1 MKIQIIPIRIGDINT
16 NEIIIENSQ
25 KIKIAFLTYCGI
37 ITKFEVPDSNGNFEN
52 IIKHQKDNLYDKNS
66 FDYANIIMIKS
77 DKSSLL
83 DKKEY
88 IFMDD
93 MEVFSKSNISEYE
106 FETFREKDLIRV
118 SLKSTTL
125 HSNGFNI
132 NKIIKYSLDEENNF
146 LIDYEIESEK
156 SISLNIFNN
165 LSFNI
170 RPEDEEGILNHRL
183 LIPSKF
189 FYQISSK
196 EAKIRKLSVENT
208 PFDFSYLRSIKDG
221 VKSHY
226 GRIHKNEVYN
236 TLFELENMDIEPTV
250 SIYQENSKRFLN
262 ITTNNTH
269 IFVNS
274 NNISNNEFINIR
286 FYDFILN
293 DKWMR
298 LEFPVIT
305 PDNKYHKFINY
316 NFKIM

>member
-1 MKIQIIPIRIGDINT
+1 MKIQIIPIKIGDMNT
-16 NEIIIENSQ
+16 NEIVIENSQ
-25 KIKIAFLTYCGI
+25 KIKVAFLTYCGI

-66 FDYANIIMIKS
+66 LDYGNIIMITS

-93 MEVFSKSNISEYE
+93 MEIFSKSNISEYE

-196 EAKIRKLSVENT
+196 EAKIRKLSVEKT
-208 PFDFSYLRSIKDG
+208 PFDFSYLRAIKDG
-221 VKSHY
+221 VNSHY